1 MIIILFLYAEAI
13 EKKMVLRRWDM
24 KAYVNIKHNIILYE
38 SELHSYYSEEEIA
51 ALLQDKILIKVI
63 I

>member
-1 MIIILFLYAEAI
+1 MIAILSLYVEAI
-13 EKKMVLRRWDM
+13 EKRDGIKEIKM
-24 KAYVNIKHNIILYE
+24 KAYINLKHNILLYE

>member
-1 MIIILFLYAEAI
+1 
-13 EKKMVLRRWDM
+13 M
-24 KAYVNIKHNIILYE
+24 KVYVNMKHHILLYE

-63 I
+63 IGEIL

>member
-1 MIIILFLYAEAI
+1 
-13 EKKMVLRRWDM
+13 M
-24 KAYVNIKHNIILYE
+24 KAYINLKHNIILYE

>member
-1 MIIILFLYAEAI
+1 
-13 EKKMVLRRWDM
+13 M
-24 KAYVNIKHNIILYE
+24 KAYINLKHNILLYE

-63 I
+63 IGEIL